1 MGHSSRVVEVVN
13 VKIVFIGTPQL
24 AAAARTA
31 RYEEGHEIAAV
42 VTQPDKPKGRSK
54 ALQMSPVKEY
64 ALQKGIEVFQP
75 VRIRKPEAVEKLKE
89 FDAEVFVVAAFGQIL
104 SQEILD
110 MPKYGC
116 INVHASLLPA
126 YRGSAPIQWCIING
140 EEKTGVTIMQMDA
153 GIDTG
158 DMLLKKEVPILPSDT
173 AESLSDKL
181 EMAGGEAIV
190 EALGLLERGELKAI
204 PQNEAESRY
213 VSMIDKA
220 MGRIA
225 FSRSAVEIDR
235 LIRGLYP
242 WPSAFTSYKG
252 KTLKIWEAAPLL
264 EETDGQ
270 PGSIERVEK
279 DAVYVNTGKGILK
292 VTQLQLEGKKR
303 MQVKD
308 FLLGCR
314 MEKGEMLGC

>member
-1 MGHSSRVVEVVN
+1 M
-13 VKIVFIGTPQL
+13 KIVFMGTPEL
-24 AAAARTA
+24 AAGVLQALYDA
-31 RYEEGHEIAAV
+31 GHEIAAV
-42 VTQPDKPKGRSK
+42 VTQPDKPKGRSGVP
-54 ALQMSPVKEY
+54 QMSPVKEY

-75 VRIRKPEAVEKLKE
+75 VRIRRPEAVEKLKE

-158 DMLLKKEVPILPSDT
+158 DMLLKKEVAILPDDN
-173 AESLSDKL
+173 AETLSKKL
-181 EMAGGEAIV
+181 ETAGGEAIV
-190 EALGLLERGELKAI
+190 EALALLSQGKLEAV
-204 PQNEAESRY
+204 PQNEAESSY
-213 VSMIDKA
+213 VSMIDKG
-220 MGRIA
+220 MGRID

-242 WPSAFTSYKG
+242 WPGTFTSYKG
-252 KTLKIWEAAPLL
+252 KTLKIWEAVPLS
-264 EETDGQ
+264 EESDGQ

-279 DAVYVNTGKGILK
+279 EAVYVNTGKGILK

-303 MQVKD
+303 MQAKD

-314 MEKGEMLGC
+314 MEKGDMLGC

>member
-1 MGHSSRVVEVVN
+1 M
-13 VKIVFIGTPQL
+13 KIVFMGTPKL
-24 AAAARTA
+24 AAGVLKAL
-31 RYEEGHEIAAV
+31 YEAGHEISAV

-158 DMLLKKEVPILPSDT
+158 DRLLKKEVPILPSDT

-181 EMAGGEAIV
+181 EQAGGEAIV

-204 PQNEAESRY
+204 PQNEAESSY

-220 MGRIA
+220 MGRID

-235 LIRGLYP
+235 LIRGL
-242 WPSAFTSYKG
+242 
-252 KTLKIWEAAPLL
+252 
-264 EETDGQ
+264 
-270 PGSIERVEK
+270 
-279 DAVYVNTGKGILK
+279 
-292 VTQLQLEGKKR
+292 
-303 MQVKD
+303 
-308 FLLGCR
+308 
-314 MEKGEMLGC
+314 

>member
-1 MGHSSRVVEVVN
+1 M
-13 VKIVFIGTPQL
+13 KIVFMGTPKL
-24 AAAARTA
+24 AAGVLEALWEA
-31 RYEEGHEIAAV
+31 GHEIRAV

-54 ALQMSPVKEY
+54 ALQMSPVKEF
-64 ALQKGIEVFQP
+64 ALEKGIEVFQP
-75 VRIRKPEAVEKLKE
+75 VRIRKPEAVDKLKE

-158 DMLLKKEVPILPSDT
+158 DMLLKRSVAILPSDT

-181 EMAGGEAIV
+181 EKAGGEAIV
-190 EALGLLERGELKAI
+190 EALALLEKGELRGT
-204 PQNEAESRY
+204 PQNEAESSY
-213 VSMIDKA
+213 VPMIGKS
-220 MGRIA
+220 MGRID
-225 FSRSAVEIDR
+225 FSRTAEEIDR

-252 KTLKIWEAAPLL
+252 KTLKIWEAVPLS
-264 EETDGQ
+264 EEGEGR

-279 DAVYVNTGKGILK
+279 EAVYVNNGKGILK

-303 MQVKD
+303 MQVKE

-314 MEKGEMLGC
+314 MEKGETFGC

>member
-1 MGHSSRVVEVVN
+1 M
-13 VKIVFIGTPQL
+13 KIVFMGTPKL
-24 AAAARTA
+24 AAGVLEALWEA
-31 RYEEGHEIAAV
+31 GHEIRAV

-54 ALQMSPVKEY
+54 ALQMSPVKEF
-64 ALQKGIEVFQP
+64 ALEKGIEVFQP
-75 VRIRKPEAVEKLKE
+75 VRIRKPEAVDKLKE

-158 DMLLKKEVPILPSDT
+158 DMLLKRSVAILPSDT

-181 EMAGGEAIV
+181 EKAGGEAIV
-190 EALGLLERGELKAI
+190 EALALLEKGELRGT
-204 PQNEAESRY
+204 PQNEAESSY
-213 VSMIDKA
+213 VPMIGKS
-220 MGRIA
+220 MGRID
-225 FSRSAVEIDR
+225 FSRTAEEIDR

-252 KTLKIWEAAPLL
+252 KTLKIWEAVPLS
-264 EETDGQ
+264 EEGEGR

-279 DAVYVNTGKGILK
+279 EAVYVNTGKGILK

-303 MQVKD
+303 MQVKE

-314 MEKGEMLGC
+314 MEKGETFGC